1 MKTAMLAST
10 SALVLVSIAALSG
23 CGDSSSPTAD
33 AGSARASD
41 ARPEWLLVSAPETSM
56 SVKDARDIAQGGET
70 IALRGIIGGRMD
82 ALSDG
87 AAAFLLVDESV
98 PNPCVSDGD
107 DHCKTPWDYCCTQD
121 QVKTNIATVKV
132 VDESGKPVT
141 DDARHLLGVKELS
154 TVVIQGKATRDD
166 QGNLTIAATKA
177 FVRPSE

>member
-107 DHCKTPWDYCCTQD
+107 DHCKTPWDYCCTSPD
-121 QVKTNIATVKV
+121 VIGESNASVRLV
-132 VDESGKPVT
+132 GESGKTLMADLRSYGVEEL
-141 DDARHLLGVKELS
+141 DRVVVLG
-154 TVVIQGKATRDD
+154 TVDERPTPQVLNIRATGIYVER
-166 QGNLTIAATKA
+166 
-177 FVRPSE
+177 E